1 MYKIM
6 VIEDDDMISG
16 LVQDTIKNWG
26 FEAIGI
32 NDFKKVIDQF
42 KKYDPHLVLIDIT
55 LPFFN
60 GYHWCTEI
68 RKISKVPIVF
78 ISSAADNMNIV
89 LAMNMGADDF
99 IAKPFDMNVLVAKVQ
114 ALIRRTYKF
123 NQNSN
128 MIEHKG
134 VVLNIGDA
142 SISYRGQRIDLTKNE
157 FKILQVLM
165 ESVGKVISRDLIME
179 RLWETDSFI
188 DDNTLTVNIARLRR
202 KLEDCGIEDF
212 IITKKGLGYMVRGDE

>member
-212 IITKKGLGYMVRGDE
+212 IITKKGLGYMVRADE

>member
-32 NDFKKVIDQF
+32 NDFKRVIDQF

-212 IITKKGLGYMVRGDE
+212 IITKKGLGYMVRADE